1 MQIRLMLSRDNH
13 YHMPTAEIDPYDAS
27 EGVFECL
34 GCGTRTRAESHPGTC
49 PECDDT
55 VRNIAISR
63 E

>member
-1 MQIRLMLSRDNH
+1 
-13 YHMPTAEIDPYDAS
+13 MPTAEIDPYDAS